1 MGPFE
6 GLVFVLMTLLAI
18 VFWGFL
24 LWLAWLLVSS
34 VRGMHTEL
42 VRIRELLADGS
53 VRARE

>member
-1 MGPFE
+1 MGP

-34 VRGMHTEL
+34 VRGMPTEL

-53 VRARE
+53 VRARD